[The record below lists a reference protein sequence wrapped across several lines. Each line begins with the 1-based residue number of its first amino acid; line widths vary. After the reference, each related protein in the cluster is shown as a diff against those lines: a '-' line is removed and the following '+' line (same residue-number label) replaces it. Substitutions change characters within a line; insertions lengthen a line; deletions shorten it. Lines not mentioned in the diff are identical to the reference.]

1 MTGGLRV
8 PPNSV
13 QAEQGLIGGLLCDN
27 SALDRIPAVEE
38 GDFYTWEHK
47 AIWGAAT
54 ALVAASRPADVLTV
68 TELLRK
74 RGQVVGVGVDDHLDE
89 AEAADQTR
97 AYLQALMD
105 QVPNAAHA
113 PEYARIVLESSRRRR
128 LILAA
133 DALAAQAWDVKG
145 AGDTDAMIDRA
156 VTELLRLQDGQGGYE
171 PRDLQPLTLEFVEA
185 LERRADGETDAMSTG
200 LGALDR
206 LTAEGGR
213 RGEVWVVGARP
224 SNGKTAFSLSLCRS
238 VARKHRVLM
247 LTQED
252 SLQMLTARHVAA
264 AGGVNLADIRNPKHA
279 PQAMWSGVTEG
290 IELLQPLQ
298 VSMCDQ
304 PSLTL
309 GDVRRHVQHV
319 RRKHRD
325 CAMVVIDYLQLMTG
339 DGDNRNQSLG
349 ALANG
354 LKQLAK
360 ELNCWVV
367 LLSQLN
373 READKRTGPPQ
384 MSDLRDSGDIEA
396 AADLIMLLRRPYL
409 LSRKEADKPV
419 LEAHVCK
426 HKNGATDSLK
436 FCFDGARQR
445 IGDWATDDEGVH

>member
-1 MTGGLRV
+1 MTGELRV
-8 PPNSV
+8 PPHSL

-27 SALDRIPAVEE
+27 SVLDKLPPMAD

-47 AIWGAAT
+47 AIWGAAS
-54 ALVAASRPADVLTV
+54 ALVTAGRPADVLTV
-68 TELLRK
+68 AEVLRQ
-74 RGQVVGVGVDDHLDE
+74 RGQAIGGSVDEPADS
-89 AEAADQTR
+89 AEAAGQTR
-97 AYLQALMD
+97 AYLQALLES
-105 QVPNAAHA
+105 VPNAAHA
-113 PEYARIVLESSRRRR
+113 TEYARLVLESSRRRR
-128 LILAA
+128 VIAA
-133 DALAAQAWDVKG
+133 AEALSAQAWGKG
-145 AGDTDAMIDRA
+145 QVDTDAMIDRA

-171 PRDLQPLTLEFVEA
+171 PQDLQPLSLAFIDA
-185 LERRADGETDAMSTG
+185 LERRASGETDAMPTG
-200 LGALDR
+200 LRALDR

-238 VARKHRVLM
+238 VARRNRVLM

-279 PQAMWSGVTEG
+279 PDAMWSGVTEG

-319 RRKHRD
+319 KRKHRD

-339 DGDNRNQSLG
+339 EGDNRNQSLG

-360 ELNCWVV
+360 ELNTWVV

-384 MSDLRDSGDIEA
+384 MGDLRDSGDIEG

-409 LSRKEADKPV
+409 LSRKEADKPL

-445 IGDWATDDEGVH
+445 ISDWADEEGAY